1 MSQRF
6 GLFSK
11 CHCKNTF
18 LEMDIPKIS
27 ACSGISLAFKGTFRI
42 SDFKN
47 FADKITSGSMPI
59 FSFYF

>member
-1 MSQRF
+1 MRADMS
-6 GLFSK
+6 
-11 CHCKNTF
+11 
-18 LEMDIPKIS
+18 IPKIS
-27 ACSGISLAFKGTFRI
+27 ACRGISLASIYTFRI